1 MALHFLSPLH
11 KASRQIT
18 MHLEARTR
26 ALGVSPTEGHL
37 LTYLARYAP
46 APVGELV
53 RVFGTK
59 QSTLTSILDRL
70 EAAGLLRRLPNP
82 DDRRSFL
89 LRLTPRGGRLAA
101 GLNRDLIALEREI
114 GRRVSARDQAGFA
127 AVMAAVGAVTGV
139 RVRGGRGRTV
149 ES

>member
-1 MALHFLSPLH
+1 MPLSFLSPLH
-11 KASRQIT
+11 KASRQLT

-37 LTYLARYAP
+37 LTYLGRYAP

-70 EAAGLLRRLPNP
+70 EGAGLLRRLPNP
-82 DDRRSFL
+82 DDLRSVL
-89 LRLTPRGGRLAA
+89 LRLTPKGRTLAGRL
-101 GLNRDLIALEREI
+101 NRELVALEREI
-114 GRRVSARDQAGFA
+114 GARVNARDRAGFD
-127 AVMAAVGAVTGV
+127 AVMAAVGTVTGV
-139 RVRGGRGRTV
+139 RVR
-149 ES
+149 

>member
-1 MALHFLSPLH
+1 MPLSFLSPLH
-11 KASRQIT
+11 KASRQLT

-37 LTYLARYAP
+37 LTYLGRYAP

-70 EAAGLLRRLPNP
+70 EGAELLRRLPNP
-82 DDRRSFL
+82 DDRRSVL
-89 LRLTPRGGRLAA
+89 LRLTPKGRTLAGRL
-101 GLNRDLIALEREI
+101 NRELVALEREI
-114 GRRVSARDQAGFA
+114 GARVSERDRAGFS

-139 RVRGGRGRTV
+139 KVR
-149 ES
+149 